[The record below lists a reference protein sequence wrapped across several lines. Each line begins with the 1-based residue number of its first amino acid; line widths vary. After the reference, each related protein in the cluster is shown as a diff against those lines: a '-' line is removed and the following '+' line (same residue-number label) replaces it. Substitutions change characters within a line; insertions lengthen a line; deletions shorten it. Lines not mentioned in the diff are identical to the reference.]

1 MSRKL
6 ISCIGL
12 LSFVLG
18 TMVSL
23 PEIYSG
29 IEFQKAYSLI
39 AFRQNGPLTIL
50 VLNNTGVV
58 NNTSS
63 TPIIGSN
70 NIGRSTAT
78 APAFNTT
85 QFNMSQSSAYQY
97 PYPAWRDGQHL
108 LSHSPL

>member
-39 AFRQNGPLTIL
+39 ASIQNGPQSIM

-63 TPIIGSN
+63 TPIIIDSN
-70 NIGRSTAT
+70 NIVRPTAP

-85 QFNMSQSSAYQY
+85 QFQNQHRSQSSGYQ
-97 PYPAWRDGQHL
+97 
-108 LSHSPL
+108 